1 MNERPREHT
10 ATSLNISHT
19 RANLALLAVA
29 SALAGDASKAQKLV
43 EEAKRRYPAD
53 TSVNSVFAPCATAIL
68 EANRG
73 NTARA
78 LDLLQS
84 TSRYE
89 VGIGYGFV
97 PIYVRGVVYLRDR
110 KGA

>member
-1 MNERPREHT
+1 M
-10 ATSLNISHT
+10 
-19 RANLALLAVA
+19 
-29 SALAGDASKAQKLV
+29 

-78 LDLLQS
+78 LDFLQS

-97 PIYVRGVVYLRDR
+97 PIYVRGVVYLRNR